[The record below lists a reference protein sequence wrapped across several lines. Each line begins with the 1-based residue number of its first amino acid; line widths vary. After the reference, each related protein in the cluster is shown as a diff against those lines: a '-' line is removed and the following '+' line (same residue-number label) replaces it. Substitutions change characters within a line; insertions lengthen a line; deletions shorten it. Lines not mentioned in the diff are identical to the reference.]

1 MKKHFCFVLAF
12 LIVLSCIA
20 ASCDAGDAETGENT
34 PKETA
39 PAEEPADLRY
49 AVEEELPGET
59 YGGKTVNVLMGH
71 FAYKDMYAETENG
84 DILNDAVY
92 YRNRAVEE
100 LLDIRLNVISGGDG
114 IGEAYKAKQ
123 SVASSVKAGDDIY
136 DIWMDFQT
144 SMTGASLEKLL
155 HEFDE
160 LAYVDLSKPWWDKN
174 AIEGICFGNKIYF
187 ATGDVNYT
195 TLATT
200 AMLLFNKNMFQ
211 AHGLAFPYD
220 LVRSGKWTYDE
231 FVKYL
236 ANMTGDL
243 DGDGKI
249 TLGADQFS
257 LTGWQ
262 HEIGPNFYTAM
273 GGSYAEKDED
283 GMPRDIIVSP
293 KSLSAFEKMI
303 SLFSDYG
310 AFQNTTGY
318 SDDKNAFKEGR
329 TLFIDVRPMDL
340 DALRDMEDDFGI
352 IPHPKYDEHQ
362 ENYRQFVRGVGN
374 FVGVPVSCQNPEL
387 SSVVIEALAAESYRR
402 VTPAYFD
409 VVLTIK
415 YTRDVESEDM
425 IEIIADN
432 RVYGIELVC
441 FEIGFVFID
450 LITKKSTDL
459 VSLHEKN
466 AGKIQKELD
475 QTIEMYGE

>member
-1 MKKHFCFVLAF
+1 MKKYLCLILAF
-12 LIVLSCIA
+12 LSVLSCA
-20 ASCDAGDAETGENT
+20 LTSCDNNRPESGKNAPTETMPT
-34 PKETA
+34 
-39 PAEEPADLRY
+39 EESTDPRY
-49 AVEEELPGET
+49 AVREEIPDET
-59 YGGKTVNVLMGH
+59 YGGKTINVLMGH
-71 FAYKDMYAETENG
+71 FAYKDMYAETENA
-84 DILNDAVY
+84 DLMNDAVY
-92 YRNRAVEE
+92 YRNRSIEE
-100 LLDIRLNVISGGDG
+100 LLDIKLNVISGGEG
-114 IGEAYKAKQ
+114 IGEAYKAQQ
-123 SVASSVKAGDDIY
+123 SIATAVKAGDDLY

-155 HEFDE
+155 YEFDE
-160 LAYVDLSKPWWDKN
+160 LPYIDISKPWWDKN
-174 AIEGICFGNKIYF
+174 AINDICFGNKIYF
-187 ATGDVNYT
+187 ATGDINYT

-200 AMLLFNKNMFQ
+200 AMLLFNKNLFQ
-211 AHGLAFPYD
+211 ANGLTFPYD

-236 ANMTGDL
+236 ADGTRDL
-243 DGDGKI
+243 NGDGRI
-249 TLGADQFS
+249 TLDADQFS

-273 GGSYAEKDED
+273 GGNYVENDEN
-283 GMPRDIIVSP
+283 GMPRDIIGGP
-293 KSLSAFEKMI
+293 KSVSAFEKMI

-340 DALRDMEDDFGI
+340 DALRDMENDFGI

-374 FVGVPVSCQNPEL
+374 FVGVPITCRDPEL
-387 SSVVIEALAAESYRR
+387 SSIVVEALAAESYRK

-415 YTRDVESEDM
+415 YTRDIESEDM
-425 IEIIADN
+425 IEIIANN

-459 VSLHEKN
+459 ISLHERN
-466 AGKIQKELD
+466 AGKIQQELEKA
-475 QTIEMYGE
+475 IEMYSD